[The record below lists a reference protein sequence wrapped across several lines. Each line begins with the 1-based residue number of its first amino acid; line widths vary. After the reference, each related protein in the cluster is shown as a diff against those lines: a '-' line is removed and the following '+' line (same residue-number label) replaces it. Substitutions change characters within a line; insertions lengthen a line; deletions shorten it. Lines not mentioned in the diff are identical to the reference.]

1 MSEAADAGVDITTQ
15 NFTISWDFI
24 QAIFFSTTI
33 LTTIGNK
40 LGMETLK
47 CLDIQPIKKRKLFWP
62 IRLILDLFF

>member
-1 MSEAADAGVDITTQ
+1 MCIPQNIEELLSNYELVMSEAADAGVDITTQ

-40 LGMETLK
+40 LGMETPMK
-47 CLDIQPIKKRKLFWP
+47 EGN
-62 IRLILDLFF
+62 